1 MSSEKGKDN
10 LKRGIEALDQDIQSL
25 NEENKNLKSPKEC
38 YESEAKRFRSKSP
51 EEPFLDID
59 CFVQNLGFQHIAVNI
74 FKHLDHRS
82 LGNCRRVS
90 KGWKTLIDQ
99 EKDWWQAVLKC
110 LKFWGPLYI
119 RNFGKALTCII
130 EEGSAKDIK
139 VLGRFLLN
147 YYCCTNQTIPDS
159 PLHYAVD
166 QNRVDIFKI
175 LAGLP
180 YFKDFNIKN
189 LSFPTRKQWH
199 NTLLGNACVENRVEI
214 VDFFMNLQ
222 GDRKID
228 FRSVAYNG
236 CTLFQEAC
244 KSGSDK
250 VVQLFL
256 DRAEELN
263 IDLNSGGFIGPFIL
277 AANSKP
283 VLDLLLKDQR
293 INVEATDG
301 YERTALL
308 RIFSETE
315 ENMEIIDTLLQSSRI
330 NLTAKDFFGQTV
342 LHLVCKLKHL
352 PRRAER
358 LQAYLEAAMRRS
370 IGVNIQDN
378 YRQTFL
384 HCAFDFWGRYP
395 NPKIVRDEALTF
407 PFTLYKFSPVAEV
420 ILKYIKKLDIDLEA
434 RDKQGKTPLH
444 VLYQTRSKE
453 NVEKFLLAAKKEY
466 NIEFDLK
473 AKDNDGLTP
482 PEMRQ
487 QMSAFG
493 FR

>member
-10 LKRGIEALDQDIQSL
+10 LKRGIEAHDQDIQSL
-25 NEENKNLKSPKEC
+25 NEENKDLKSPNNYYKT
-38 YESEAKRFRSKSP
+38 EAKRFRSKGP

-99 EKDWWQAVLKC
+99 EKDWWQAVLMSETVWGWTGDNSRAAS
-110 LKFWGPLYI
+110 LFTSLYKF
-119 RNFGKALTCII
+119 NFGLALIYII
-130 EEGSAKDIK
+130 DEGSTKDIK

-175 LAGLP
+175 LAGVP
-180 YFKDFNIKN
+180 YFEDFNIKN

-250 VVQLFL
+250 VVQLFEYASTQVFKYASMPL
-256 DRAEELN
+256 
-263 IDLNSGGFIGPFIL
+263 SQF
-277 AANSKP
+277 
-283 VLDLLLKDQR
+283 
-293 INVEATDG
+293 
-301 YERTALL
+301 
-308 RIFSETE
+308 
-315 ENMEIIDTLLQSSRI
+315 
-330 NLTAKDFFGQTV
+330 
-342 LHLVCKLKHL
+342 
-352 PRRAER
+352 
-358 LQAYLEAAMRRS
+358 
-370 IGVNIQDN
+370 
-378 YRQTFL
+378 
-384 HCAFDFWGRYP
+384 
-395 NPKIVRDEALTF
+395 KIV
-407 PFTLYKFSPVAEV
+407 
-420 ILKYIKKLDIDLEA
+420 
-434 RDKQGKTPLH
+434 
-444 VLYQTRSKE
+444 
-453 NVEKFLLAAKKEY
+453 
-466 NIEFDLK
+466 
-473 AKDNDGLTP
+473 
-482 PEMRQ
+482 
-487 QMSAFG
+487 
-493 FR
+493 